1 MTVADM
7 AGQLAA
13 GLRMALVL
21 LAVSSLHTL
30 AAKDEEAAELL
41 DPIPAALVYAERKLH
56 ARAWLMFSLAV
67 LAFSPLHAAWLLGRP
82 AGLLFSKVGD
92 VFASA
97 LACAAFVQLLATR
110 GYVRGLTAE
119 RVRRGVVA
127 NVAAIGA
134 TILVALALHRG

>member
-30 AAKDEEAAELL
+30 AAKEQVSDDAPEM
-41 DPIPAALVYAERKLH
+41 IPAALVVAERKLH

-82 AGLLFSKVGD
+82 AGLLYSKVGD

-97 LACAAFVQLLATR
+97 LACGAFVQLLATR
-110 GYVRGLTAE
+110 GHARGLSVE
-119 RVRRGVVA
+119 RVRRGAIA
-127 NVAAIGA
+127 NIA
-134 TILVALALHRG
+134 TIAGVVLAALVLHHG